1 MISLGA
7 AAVLAAALM
16 TREVAV
22 TFDDLPAVPQS
33 IPIARQQTLTRNLV
47 RSIKAAR
54 VPAVGFVNENKLLT
68 NGKLD
73 PKRVKLLEQ
82 WLAAGLELGNHTY
95 SHPDLHRIDVAEFEK
110 NIIDGERTTRRLQ
123 KKLRWFRHP
132 FLHTGTSA
140 AVRAHVDDVLSKR
153 GMRVAPVT
161 LDNSEWIFAR
171 AYDNAK
177 DDELKRRIGTEYI
190 AYMDRKLAYF
200 EEQSQSLFGRNI
212 RHVLLVHAN
221 PLNADWFDELAAS
234 MKKRGY
240 SFITLER
247 ALEDPAYA
255 SADAYYGPAGLT
267 WVHRWAITQNKPRAF
282 FGDEPRTPQWVLD
295 AAGMESE

>member
-22 TFDDLPAVPQS
+22 TFDDLPAVPMS
-33 IPIARQQTLTRNLV
+33 IPVSRQQVLTRDLL
-47 RSIKAAR
+47 RSIKAAG
-54 VPAVGFVNENKLLT
+54 VPAIGFVNDNKLET
-68 NGKLD
+68 GGKVD
-73 PKRVKLLEQ
+73 PRKVKLLQQ
-82 WLAAGLELGNHTY
+82 WLDAGLELGNHSY
-95 SHPDLHRIDVAEFEK
+95 SHPDLHRIDVAAFEK
-110 NIIDGERTTRRLQ
+110 DVIRGEQTVRKLQ

-132 FLHTGTSA
+132 FLHTGRSLEIRGR
-140 AVRAHVDDVLSKR
+140 VEELLRKR
-153 GMRVAPVT
+153 GVRVAPVT

-171 AYDNAK
+171 AYDAAGP
-177 DDELKRRIGTEYI
+177 ELRERVGREYV

-200 EEQSQSLFGRNI
+200 EQQSVALFGRNI

-221 PLNADWFDELAAS
+221 NLNADWFDEVAAS

-240 SFITLER
+240 SFITLEK
-247 ALEDPAYA
+247 ALEDPAYK
-255 SADAYYGPAGLT
+255 SADTYAGPAGLT
-267 WVHRWAITQNKPRAF
+267 WIHRWAITKKVPREF